1 MTQLSTVPAASV
13 IGMAFSTILSFG
25 LPVVLF
31 FLFWKK
37 TKVRPS
43 FFFAGC
49 ATFFL
54 SSMVL
59 EQILHSVV
67 FATAG
72 TLLTENIWLYALY
85 GGLAAAVFE
94 ECGRFLVMKRFLK
107 CRLDKKDA
115 LMFGAGHG
123 SIEAIFIV
131 GLSYM
136 NNLVLSTMINNGSMA
151 ASIATMEAEA
161 QAPAAQS
168 LSILWEMPSY
178 QFYMAGVER
187 VQAIALH
194 IALSVLVFAAVKT
207 GKKLFLGLALLFHFL
222 VDTIT
227 ILATSIM
234 PIWAIEILVLIMVI
248 GVGFVAYRVY
258 RSDDGYP
265 AAEKLD

>member
-1 MTQLSTVPAASV
+1 
-13 IGMAFSTILSFG
+13 
-25 LPVVLF
+25 
-31 FLFWKK
+31 
-37 TKVRPS
+37 
-43 FFFAGC
+43 
-49 ATFFL
+49 
-54 SSMVL
+54 MVL

-72 TLLTENIWLYALY
+72 TLLTENLWLYALY

-168 LSILWEMPSY
+168 LAILWEMPSY

-234 PIWAIEILVLIMVI
+234 PIWAIEILVLIMVL

-258 RSDDGYP
+258 RSDDGCP

>member
-1 MTQLSTVPAASV
+1 MTQLSTVPTASV

-25 LPVVLF
+25 LPVALF

-37 TKVRPS
+37 TKIRPS

-67 FATAG
+67 FATTG
-72 TLLTENIWLYALY
+72 TLLTENLWLYALY

-258 RSDDGYP
+258 RADDGCP
-265 AAEKLD
+265 AAEKLN

>member
-1 MTQLSTVPAASV
+1 MTQLSTVPAAS
-13 IGMAFSTILSFG
+13 IAGMVFSTILAFG
-25 LPVVLF
+25 LPVALF

-37 TKVRPS
+37 AKIRPS

-67 FATAG
+67 FSMTG

-94 ECGRFLVMKRFLK
+94 EFGRFIVMKRFLK
-107 CRLDKKDA
+107 CQLDRKDA

-136 NNLVLSTMINNGSMA
+136 NNLVLSTMINNGTMA
-151 ASIATMEAEA
+151 ASIASMEAEA

-168 LSILWEMPSY
+168 LAVLWELPSY
-178 QFYMAGVER
+178 QFYMAGLER

-222 VDTIT
+222 VDTVT
-227 ILATSIM
+227 IVASSFM
-234 PIWAIEILVLIMVI
+234 PVWAIELLVLVMVLA
-248 GVGFVAYRVY
+248 VAFVSYKVY
-258 RSDDGYP
+258 KQDDGQP
-265 AAEKLD
+265 AAFAEG